1 MGQPV
6 KRNNA
11 GGVVAEGL
19 AAEGLTAERVLAED
33 LRAGRAILQQELAA
47 LAGLAESLPA
57 AFSEAVQMLAS
68 CRGAVLVSGIGKA
81 GWIGQKISASLASTG
96 TRSHFLH
103 PSEAMH
109 GDLGRI
115 GPDDLLLMLSNSGNT
130 PEVNQLL
137 PTLRRRRIPIIA
149 LTATEDSELARAAD
163 VVVAYGKQIE
173 ACHLNLAPSTSTT
186 LMLALGDA
194 LCLVTAQRKRLT
206 ARDFAEHH
214 PGGALGLKLSK
225 VEEIMRPLEQCRVA
239 ADGATVRQVFVRV
252 GSAVRRS
259 GAVLLTGVEGRLTG
273 LFTDS
278 DLARLLERQQDAA
291 LDGPISAV
299 MTQRPYQVLVGT
311 PTPQAVQLLA
321 RHNIS
326 ELPVVDADGRPVG
339 MIDITD
345 VINLL
350 PAAVGVAGAAESE
363 SESHS
368 ESHSES
374 ESHSGS
380 RSGSGTTGDGRA
392 AILRLHRP

>member
-11 GGVVAEGL
+11 GGGVAERA
-19 AAEGLTAERVLAED
+19 AAEGSAAD
-33 LRAGRAILQQELAA
+33 LRLGQAVLQQELQA
-47 LAGLAESLPA
+47 LSRLADALPTS
-57 AFSEAVQMLAS
+57 FSDAVQALAS

-115 GPDDLLLMLSNSGNT
+115 GPDDLVLMLSNSGNT

-137 PTLRRRRIPIIA
+137 PTLQRRRIPIIA

-163 VVVAYGKQIE
+163 IVVAYGKQTE

-239 ADGATVRQVFVRV
+239 ADAATVREVFVRV
-252 GSAVRRS
+252 GSAGRRS
-259 GAVLLTGVEGRLTG
+259 GAVLLTSADGRLTG

-291 LDGPISAV
+291 LDGPIAAV

-350 PAAVGVAGAAESE
+350 PAAVGLAETKSATDGG
-363 SESHS
+363 
-368 ESHSES
+368 
-374 ESHSGS
+374 GS
-380 RSGSGTTGDGRA
+380 A
-392 AILRLHRP
+392 PLLRLHRPA

>member
-6 KRNNA
+6 GRIAA
-11 GGVVAEGL
+11 GA
-19 AAEGLTAERVLAED
+19 AAEAAELAD
-33 LRAGRAILQQELAA
+33 LRAGRAILQQELDA
-47 LAGLAESLPA
+47 LAGLVASLPA
-57 AFSEAVQMLAS
+57 SFSDAVQALS
-68 CRGAVLVSGIGKA
+68 TCRGAVLVSGIGKA

-115 GPDDLLLMLSNSGNT
+115 GPDDLLLILSNSGNT

-149 LTATEDSELARAAD
+149 LTATVDNELARAAD
-163 VVVAYGKQIE
+163 VVVAYGKQTE

-214 PGGALGLKLSK
+214 PGGALGLKLSQ

-239 ADGATVRQVFVRV
+239 AEGTTVRQVFVRV
-252 GSAVRRS
+252 SSAARRS
-259 GAVLLTGVEGRLTG
+259 GAVLLTNADGRLTG

-291 LDGPISAV
+291 LDGPIAAV
-299 MTQRPYQVLVGT
+299 MTKRPFQVGVGT

-326 ELPVVDADGRPVG
+326 ELPVVDAEGRPVG

-350 PAAVGVAGAAESE
+350 PAAAGLAGTGTS
-363 SESHS
+363 SDGG
-368 ESHSES
+368 
-374 ESHSGS
+374 GS
-380 RSGSGTTGDGRA
+380 A
-392 AILRLHRP
+392 PILRLHRPV